1 LLSRGRP
8 DLPRIQDPEGKFQ
21 FPNVR
26 KALFTRVLSFS
37 LLPLLDKLTPSNLEH
52 LDTPVESFSSCI
64 QTALEASRFP
74 IHQHH
79 KMFLSGTRSCPKY
92 IARTIVQELSGTPI
106 PSDGSADVSD
116 HGSQPEHEYSE
127 LAFPNRFH
135 LRIPGPVSNV

>member
-1 LLSRGRP
+1 
-8 DLPRIQDPEGKFQ
+8 
-21 FPNVR
+21 
-26 KALFTRVLSFS
+26 VLSFS

-52 LDTPVESFSSCI
+52 LDIPLNSS
-64 QTALEASRFP
+64 LPASRPPLKQAAFLSTSTTRW
-74 IHQHH
+74 
-79 KMFLSGTRSCPKY
+79 FLSGARSCPKY

-106 PSDGSADVSD
+106 PSDASADVSD